1 MGRHCLT
8 GRNETELFKIER
20 RDLDIIVDRF
30 PNVKE
35 RLWAVGTA
43 VKVRM
48 QRALQ
53 IGDLGNGAGGDW
65 SNDPELPG
73 GDEAEGDTRQRR
85 GETEVRQAGPEELGV
100 VGDGESS
107 EAMSSPRK
115 PAPPPRKSIAELEAG
130 EWSVFLFHLPL
141 IRTGRGFRQRGC
153 TQTKTSTTGS
163 RIPGY

>member
-43 VKVRM
+43 VQVRM

-53 IGDLGNGAGGDW
+53 IGDPSNGAGGDW
-65 SNDPELPG
+65 SDDPELPG
-73 GDEAEGDTRQRR
+73 GDEERDTRQRP
-85 GETEVRQAGPEELGV
+85 GETVVGEAGQEELGV
-100 VGDGESS
+100 VGDGEAS

-130 EWSVFLFHLPL
+130 E
-141 IRTGRGFRQRGC
+141 
-153 TQTKTSTTGS
+153 
-163 RIPGY
+163 